1 MKENFDGESTNA
13 SDVMEKVKKY
23 VDNSRE
29 QLAVVVHSDILSIY
43 PESNVS
49 FTEILKRMNQNLGQ
63 ELPMISP
70 IGPIDEDSITTA
82 SATASAPDD
91 RNRIEVAIGNY
102 LNNQSNKPDDE
113 KADEPEFWK
122 GKPEG
127 F

>member
-63 ELPMISP
+63 DLPMISP
-70 IGPIDEDSITTA
+70 IGPFDEDSITTPR
-82 SATASAPDD
+82 ATASYPDD
-91 RNRIEVAIGNY
+91 QNSIEIAIGNF
-102 LNNQSNKPDDE
+102 LNNQSSKPDDE

-122 GKPEG
+122 RKPEG
-127 F
+127 S